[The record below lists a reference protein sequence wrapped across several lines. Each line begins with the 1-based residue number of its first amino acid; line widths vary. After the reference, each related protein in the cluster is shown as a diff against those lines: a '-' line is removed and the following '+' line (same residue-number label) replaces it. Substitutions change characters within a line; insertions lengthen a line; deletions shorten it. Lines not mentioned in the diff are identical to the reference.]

1 MPRALWIGGS
11 VALVLAALS
20 LLLPY
25 EPVYDPWG
33 WLVWGRELAHFELR
47 TGDGLSWKPLPA
59 LLDAPL
65 SLLGEAAPRGWLF
78 VARSGWLL
86 AGLLAGLLAVHFTG
100 EQAGRWRWAAA
111 AIAAGSV
118 ALTGDSFTPPTR
130 QFTGGLA
137 EPLLVA
143 FVLGAVLAAL
153 RGRYSAAL
161 WLGVAAALLRP
172 ECWPFLA
179 AWAIWAAHER
189 PALRPQALAAGL
201 LVPLAWFVP
210 DLLGSG
216 DPLRGSETARG
227 DGVEP
232 GEALEV
238 LGRALAAPLAAAWL
252 GVALFLV
259 QRRPGDAA
267 ARLLLAGAAAAAW
280 IALVAAMAVAG
291 WAGLPRFLAPA
302 TAVVAIVGS
311 AGIARAGAAGFAPE
325 QRDRGRTALAAATV
339 AALALAAAGLSLR
352 AAEVA
357 GDLREVR
364 AQARFVDGLFEIAD
378 RVGAERLLACGGR
391 VRLASLAAPPT
402 ALAWRL
408 DAPIEAVRV
417 NLRPRFG
424 TALST
429 RPLPRGRLIAREG
442 RWRATQLPCLSKG
455 TRSRSR

>member
-1 MPRALWIGGS
+1 MSRALRIGGS
-11 VALVLAALS
+11 LALALAALS

-65 SLLGEAAPRGWLF
+65 SLLGEAAPQGWLF

-86 AGLLAGLLAVHFTG
+86 AALLAGLLAACFAG

-143 FVLGAVLAAL
+143 LVLGAILAAL

-179 AWAIWAAHER
+179 AWAIWAARER
-189 PALRPQALAAGL
+189 PAMRPQALAAAL

-216 DPLRGSETARG
+216 DALRGSETARG
-227 DGVEP
+227 DGIEP

-259 QRRPGDAA
+259 QRRAEDGA
-267 ARLLLAGAAAAAW
+267 ARLLLAGAGAW

-291 WAGLPRFLAPA
+291 FAGLPRFLAPA
-302 TAVVAIVGS
+302 TAVVAVVGA
-311 AGIARAGAAGFAPE
+311 AGIARAAAAAGFAPG
-325 QRDRGRTALAAATV
+325 QRDRGRAVLLVPV
-339 AALALAAAGLSLR
+339 AALALAVAGFSLR
-352 AAEVA
+352 AAEVP

-391 VRLASLAAPPT
+391 VRLASLQAPPT
-402 ALAWRL
+402 ALAWRIE
-408 DAPIEAVRV
+408 APIGAVHV

-424 TALST
+424 VVLST
-429 RPLPRGRLIAREG
+429 QPFARGRPIAREG